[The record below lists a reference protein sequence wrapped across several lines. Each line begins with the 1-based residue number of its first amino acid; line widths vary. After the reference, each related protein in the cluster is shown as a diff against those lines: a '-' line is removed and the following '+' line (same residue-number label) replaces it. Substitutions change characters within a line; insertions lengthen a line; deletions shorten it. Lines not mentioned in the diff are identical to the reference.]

1 MDVFVTADWLYDRIK
16 ESAELDIVV
25 LDTRFELTD
34 PEAGKQAYLQGH
46 IPGAVHFDLNQDLS
60 GEKGEHGGSHPLPE
74 PETFAE
80 KLGNAGIGSQTTV
93 VIYDQGNDMFAAR
106 CWWLLTYY
114 GHERTF
120 LLEGGLESWEKHG
133 YSLSREIPVPKPK
146 TFLPDIQDH
155 QVVDID
161 YVKQKMVD
169 STSHLIDSRSPQ
181 RYLGKT
187 EPLYQKAG
195 HIPGA
200 TNYFWKQVL
209 TDTGRWKSDE
219 ELKMHFAPLPPA
231 EEIIVSCGSGVS
243 ACPNILALQ
252 AAGYQNVK
260 LYPGSFS
267 DWISYPENKVSTRMD
282 G

>member
-1 MDVFVTADWLYDRIK
+1 MSFLVTAEWLFERLQ
-16 ESAELDIVV
+16 EPAEEDIVV
-25 LDTRFELTD
+25 LDTRFELMD
-34 PEAGKQAYLQGH
+34 PEAGKRAYFQGH

-60 GEKGEHGGSHPLPE
+60 GEKDEHGGSHPLPN
-74 PETFAE
+74 PAIFAD
-80 KLGNAGIGSQTTV
+80 KLGDAGIGSKTTV
-93 VIYDQGNDMFAAR
+93 VIYDEGNDMFAAR

-114 GHERTF
+114 GHERSF
-120 LLEGGLESWEKHG
+120 LLDGGLESWKKHG
-133 YSLSREIPVPKPK
+133 YPVSREIPVSKPK
-146 TFLPDIQDH
+146 SFSPDIQSQ

-161 YVKQKMVD
+161 YIKQKIDD

-187 EPLYQKAG
+187 EPLYHKAG

-200 TNYFWKQVL
+200 NNYFWKQVL
-209 TDTGRWKSDE
+209 TDDGKWKSEE
-219 ELKMHFAPLPPA
+219 ELKKHFAELPA
-231 EEIIVSCGSGVS
+231 DEEIIVSCGSGVS

-267 DWISYPENKVSTRMD
+267 DWISYPENEVSTEVD
-282 G
+282 E